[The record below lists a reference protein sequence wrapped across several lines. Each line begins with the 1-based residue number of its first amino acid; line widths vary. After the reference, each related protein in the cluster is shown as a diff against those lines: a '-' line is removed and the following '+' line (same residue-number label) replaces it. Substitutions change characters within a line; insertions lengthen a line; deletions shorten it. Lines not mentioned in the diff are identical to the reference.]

1 MAIRYELTW
10 NNGRWRKMYRG
21 KWFSHSGTGGKL
33 ASYPQ
38 ALAAFKEWKERIDE
52 QEDKPTSLQLALRE
66 SFAKS
71 QQWHEV
77 EVSELQNAIL
87 EANQDSQELR
97 LIYRLLEV
105 IKSGD
110 ASSTGYEDTAT
121 DAARAIANQAPRQ
134 GTPPQGIAPWAN
146 VRDASTD
153 GTPSTISELVT
164 LFIEDRR
171 EAARNGTISKSRFE
185 VIRVHTEKYRN
196 HASDSSLADSTTALV
211 SFRDGIRKKLH
222 NKQMAAITARDVLSV
237 VKSLYRFADSRDWFS
252 LPKILHDKGTN
263 GFTVSA
269 PAKAVK
275 VPALDAISGLLEHAT
290 ERERLYLC
298 LALNCGMGPKDMAD
312 LRHDEIDFKAS
323 TVTRKRS
330 KTAKHDSVPIVVY
343 PMWRETSRLLA
354 KFKSEHAELAIT
366 TENGR
371 PMVESS
377 FRKDGSVIKRDV
389 VHSAWARLCKKAGS
403 KVQLKALRKIGAS
416 LLEQS
421 EHHRFVPLY
430 LGHSASSMADKHY
443 AAVAQEQFASA
454 MAWLESQV
462 MPPAK
467 PKR

>member
-1 MAIRYELTW
+1 M
-10 NNGRWRKMYRG
+10 
-21 KWFSHSGTGGKL
+21 
-33 ASYPQ
+33 
-38 ALAAFKEWKERIDE
+38 
-52 QEDKPTSLQLALRE
+52 
-66 SFAKS
+66 
-71 QQWHEV
+71 
-77 EVSELQNAIL
+77 
-87 EANQDSQELR
+87 
-97 LIYRLLEV
+97 
-105 IKSGD
+105 
-110 ASSTGYEDTAT
+110 
-121 DAARAIANQAPRQ
+121 
-134 GTPPQGIAPWAN
+134 
-146 VRDASTD
+146 
-153 GTPSTISELVT
+153 
-164 LFIEDRR
+164 EDRG
-171 EAARNGTISKSRFE
+171 EAAKGGTISKSRFE
-185 VIRVHTEKYRN
+185 VIRVLAEKYRH
-196 HASDSSLADSTTALV
+196 HANDTPLLDSTPALV

-222 NKQMAAITARDVLSV
+222 NKQMAAITARDILSV

-421 EHHRFVPLY
+421 EYHRFVPLY

-462 MPPAK
+462 MPRAK